1 MGISVD
7 NRNALKQFGAGL
19 GGLPFP
25 LLADF
30 FPHGKVSQDYDT
42 FNDEGGT
49 ARRTVVIVDKE
60 GVYMSDGGS
69 GGGGG
74 GGGSVGS
81 TPGGTSA
88 AATGKKITH

>member
-1 MGISVD
+1 MD

-49 ARRTVVIVDKE
+49 SRRTVVMVDKE
-60 GVYMSDGGS
+60 GVIRWTKLY
-69 GGGGG
+69 
-74 GGGSVGS
+74 
-81 TPGGTSA
+81 TSPPDMGELLEVA
-88 AATGKKITH
+88 KSI